1 MRQQGPSAG
10 AAGAHNQG
18 FSLVELLITVAII
31 AVIISTIASLALA
44 ESNSQTARTEA
55 QMIERVAQD
64 LRLIFTRE
72 DSFLGSTLST
82 TTELNLWPANRITAP
97 NTVVSAW
104 GPNIQY
110 AIAPFDATNKTVRFT
125 INGVPL
131 EGCVEFATYPYS
143 ASRVLVNG
151 TQVFNITG
159 VGPTIN
165 PIDVA
170 TTADRCAATT
180 PANVV
185 IFFSKDN
192 V

>member
-1 MRQQGPSAG
+1 MKYPPSKVRP
-10 AAGAHNQG
+10 NSQG

-31 AVIISTIASLALA
+31 AVVISAIASLALT
-44 ESNSQTARTEA
+44 ESRSQTARTEA
-55 QMIERVAQD
+55 QMIERAAQD
-64 LRLIFTRE
+64 LRLVFSQGP
-72 DSFLGSTLST
+72 SFQGTNLAT
-82 TTELNLWPANRITAP
+82 TIAIDAWPANRVTAA
-97 NTVVSAW
+97 NTVASAW

-110 AIAPFDATNKTVRFT
+110 SLAPFDATNKTIQFS

-143 ASRVLVNG
+143 ASRVTING
-151 TQVFNITG
+151 TQVLNVTG
-159 VGPTIN
+159 VGATIN
-165 PIDVA
+165 PVDTA
-170 TTADRCAATT
+170 TASERCAATT